1 MPSKINLFSLLY
13 GLYTWVIF
21 VLCLILAL
29 LSVSVLPKLSW
40 RRYWVKKSARLIFI
54 LSAIKMNIQGLEKIP
69 KDRVLIVA
77 NHASYL
83 DGIIL
88 HAALPIK
95 FTFVIK
101 SEMQSVPIANYLF
114 KRVGSR
120 FVERFKPQGSF
131 RDARK
136 LIRAAS
142 SGESLAIFPEGT
154 FTEKPGLDKF
164 RAGAFASAIKSDIPL
179 VPLVILGSRKILPS
193 DTYLPRTGTIN
204 IHVLDAIPPN
214 DNAFNSSRE
223 LAALSRRRIL
233 EVLNEPDLSLEIN
246 ENKN

>member
-1 MPSKINLFSLLY
+1 MLPKINLFSLLY

-21 VLCLILAL
+21 ILCLMLAL
-29 LSVSVLPKLSW
+29 LSVIFLPKLSW

-54 LSAIKMNIQGLEKIP
+54 LSAIKMEIQGLEKIP

-88 HAALPIK
+88 HAVLPIK

-101 SEMQSVPIANYLF
+101 SEMQAVPIANYLF

-142 SGESLAIFPEGT
+142 NGESLAIFPEGT

-164 RAGAFASAIKSDIPL
+164 RAGAFASAIKSDVPL
-179 VPLVILGSRKILPS
+179 VPMVINGSREILPAN
-193 DTYLPRTGTIN
+193 TFLPRTGTID
-204 IHVLDAIPPN
+204 IHILNAISPEN
-214 DNAFNSSRE
+214 NAFNSSKE
-223 LAALSRRRIL
+223 LAALSRQRIL
-233 EVLNEPDLSLEIN
+233 EVLNEPDLLVEIN
-246 ENKN
+246 NDKS